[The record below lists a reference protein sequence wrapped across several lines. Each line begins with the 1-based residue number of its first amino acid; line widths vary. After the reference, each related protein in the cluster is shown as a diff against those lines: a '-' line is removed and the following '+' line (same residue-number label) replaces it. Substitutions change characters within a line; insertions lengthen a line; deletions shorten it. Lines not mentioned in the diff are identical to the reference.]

1 MGLAL
6 VLLGMGCGTR
16 PPASEQASAAAG
28 PASESPTAG
37 ISPSSSAEALAAARR
52 PATSL
57 PAGTDSGPRRV
68 TWEQLDLGMEPNS
81 VYQPWMMKTSVAE
94 LEGQPIKITGFMGG
108 AIFQKENVRNF
119 PLMRERECP
128 FGVGGQAHHVIE
140 VDLPHALRTSF
151 TTEPVTIEG
160 TFSVRPWTGPNGKTW
175 SLYHVEGTTVER
187 GALADVPRSGG
198 HAAAEAD

>member
-6 VLLGMGCGTR
+6 VLLGMGCGTQPATPR
-16 PPASEQASAAAG
+16 PARAAAG
-28 PASESPTAG
+28 AASDSPAAG
-37 ISPSSSAEALAAARR
+37 DSARPPEELSSAGPLPDGR
-52 PATSL
+52 PSDNA
-57 PAGTDSGPRRV
+57 SGPRRV
-68 TWEQLDLGMEPNS
+68 TWEELDLGMEPDS

-94 LEGQPIKITGFMGG
+94 LDGKPIRITGFMCG

-140 VDLPHALRTSF
+140 VDLPQALRTSF

-160 TFSVRPWTGPNGKTW
+160 TFSIRPWTGPNGKTW
-175 SLYHVEGTTVER
+175 SLYHVEGTKVER
-187 GALADVPRSGG
+187 GALADVSPAGA